1 MKKFLPAIAA
11 AAFLGIA
18 GTALADEASGR
29 IQSVDPA
36 NGMLVLED
44 GTAFTVSEEV
54 AIETLQ
60 PGTEVTVSYEEMD
73 GKKQAT
79 SVTPSE

>member
-1 MKKFLPAIAA
+1 MNKFLPAVAA
-11 AAFLGIA
+11 AAFLGFA
-18 GTALADEASGR
+18 GPSLADEASGR

-44 GTAFTVSEEV
+44 GTEFTVSEEV
-54 AIETLQ
+54 AIEALE
-60 PGTEVTVSYEEMD
+60 PGAEVTVSYEEMD